1 MSLIDNLLFLP
12 RESDR
17 AKPSSC
23 VSHLCTLCHFLPVGL
38 HSLPNI
44 HVHVVSISFTWCVA
58 SNWPGEDG
66 VPYFLHTSS
75 THLSWTPEP
84 LSYRWN
90 KSIQF
95 RMHGM
100 TELLPR
106 LSVPRCSRAISRRL
120 TWRRKIRS
128 SWDLDL
134 DMGCC
139 SAHLLTDQLTIFF
152 AKPLRVRSIPCTSW
166 SLHVPSQLPQSCSYL
181 IGLWLIPKDSVNP
194 VKPQ

>member
-139 SAHLLTDQLTIFF
+139 SAHLLTDQLTIF
-152 AKPLRVRSIPCTSW
+152 L
-166 SLHVPSQLPQSCSYL
+166 QSSFVWDLFLVLLDHCMSHL
-181 IGLWLIPKDSVNP
+181 NCLNP
-194 VKPQ
+194 VPIWLVFG